1 MDHCS
6 YSCTENQK
14 ISKFGAT
21 METVLIKHS
30 VLDHKVD
37 VHDICGVKI
46 LIYYVN
52 NAPSSIYNTA
62 SSHFLNSNLK
72 RAD

>member
-1 MDHCS
+1 M
-6 YSCTENQK
+6 
-14 ISKFGAT
+14 
-21 METVLIKHS
+21 LIKHS

-52 NAPSSIYNTA
+52 NAPSSIDTTA
-62 SSHFLNSNLK
+62 ISHFYILILK

>member
-52 NAPSSIYNTA
+52 NAPSSIYI
-62 SSHFLNSNLK
+62 
-72 RAD
+72 

>member
-6 YSCTENQK
+6 CKLIHAQK
-14 ISKFGAT
+14 IPKFGAT

-46 LIYYVN
+46 INILC
-52 NAPSSIYNTA
+52 
-62 SSHFLNSNLK
+62 K
-72 RAD
+72 

>member
-6 YSCTENQK
+6 CKLIHAQKNQK
-14 ISKFGAT
+14 IPKFGAT
-21 METVLIKHS
+21 METLLIKHS

-46 LIYYVN
+46 IKL
-52 NAPSSIYNTA
+52 
-62 SSHFLNSNLK
+62 LCK
-72 RAD
+72 

>member
-37 VHDICGVKI
+37 VHDICGVKNINI
-46 LIYYVN
+46 LC
-52 NAPSSIYNTA
+52 
-62 SSHFLNSNLK
+62 K
-72 RAD
+72 